1 MFTLKKL
8 LLLLFFLGVA
18 FSSPC
23 YRKREA
29 DEEGNDGEA
38 KTEGIKR
45 ATAWGP
51 RHGLLPIRPI
61 RIRPLCGNDKS

>member
-45 ATAWGP
+45 GIPWRP
-51 RHGLLPIRPI
+51 PHGLKPRPPT
-61 RIRPLCGNDKS
+61 RKLFCGKDKS